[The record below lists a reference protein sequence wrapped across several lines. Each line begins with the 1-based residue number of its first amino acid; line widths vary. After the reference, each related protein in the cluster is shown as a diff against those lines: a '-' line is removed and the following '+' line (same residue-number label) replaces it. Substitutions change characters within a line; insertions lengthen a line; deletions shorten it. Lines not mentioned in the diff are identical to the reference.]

1 MKRLP
6 ITFYFLFIALI
17 SFSQSTKNWHW
28 KDYEK
33 DSVHGIS
40 LQKAYQLL
48 ASYTIQPSPIIVAV
62 IDGGLDTNHIE
73 LKEILWNNVDEIPN
87 NHIDDD
93 HNGYIDDVHGW
104 NFLGG
109 KDGRNIDKAEAEKTR
124 IYHQLKG
131 QFENKVVDTL
141 SLNKIQ
147 KKQLAIWQEV
157 SKDMEFSDQ

>member
-6 ITFYFLFIALI
+6 ITFFFLFIAHI

-62 IDGGLDTNHIE
+62 IDGGMDTNHIE
-73 LKEILWNNVDEIPN
+73 LKEIIWNNVDEIPN

-93 HNGYIDDVHGW
+93 HNGYIDDVHVL
-104 NFLGG
+104 NFL
-109 KDGRNIDKAEAEKTR
+109 
-124 IYHQLKG
+124 
-131 QFENKVVDTL
+131 
-141 SLNKIQ
+141 
-147 KKQLAIWQEV
+147 
-157 SKDMEFSDQ
+157 

>member
-6 ITFYFLFIALI
+6 ITFFFLFIALI

-62 IDGGLDTNHIE
+62 IDGGMDTNHIE
-73 LKEILWNNVDEIPN
+73 LKEQIIHNVLFNDNSYNDNIA
-87 NHIDDD
+87 
-93 HNGYIDDVHGW
+93 
-104 NFLGG
+104 G
-109 KDGRNIDKAEAEKTR
+109 KYFR
-124 IYHQLKG
+124 
-131 QFENKVVDTL
+131 
-141 SLNKIQ
+141 
-147 KKQLAIWQEV
+147 
-157 SKDMEFSDQ
+157 KDFA